1 MAVDRARAL
10 EVIRLVRAVGNQHV
24 SRRGYER
31 WRAAQAEPESWPTA
45 TEIVGAFDGRW
56 GHALRA
62 AGLEV
67 VRGPRKTVT
76 DDEVLALI
84 GRCAAEVG
92 QVPTQAVY
100 GGWAVGQ
107 DPPGPSGSTVSL
119 RFGSWTAALR
129 LAGLD
134 PALARRRAGAV
145 TGSTPE
151 RRAEVVAALRA
162 FAVDVGVADGDA
174 ARSWETF
181 RALGPAAYAAWREE
195 CDRSVPSSVVV
206 RACASPW
213 IAALQLAGLASA
225 ARVPRKPLVFT
236 DDAMLRA
243 LRDAAA
249 ALPEGVGLSN
259 LRYQAWRGDRDDVP
273 TSRLVW
279 ERFGSWAAA
288 LTAAGVRAA
297 PPAVD
302 GEELLAALRRFL
314 AETSGEPH
322 RDRYL
327 LWAADERRAPPVG
340 AFTIAFGSWSAAIAA
355 AGGPAGVVGRALV
368 RRSRSRSPSTGLLPT
383 AGDRPGRGG
392 REPARLVRGR
402 DPGRSPRARMGSD
415 EDHQRDRAL
424 HPVPDVSASGP

>member
-1 MAVDRARAL
+1 M
-10 EVIRLVRAVGNQHV
+10 
-24 SRRGYER
+24 
-31 WRAAQAEPESWPTA
+31 
-45 TEIVGAFDGRW
+45 
-56 GHALRA
+56 
-62 AGLEV
+62 
-67 VRGPRKTVT
+67 
-76 DDEVLALI
+76 
-84 GRCAAEVG
+84 
-92 QVPTQAVY
+92 
-100 GGWAVGQ
+100 
-107 DPPGPSGSTVSL
+107 
-119 RFGSWTAALR
+119 
-129 LAGLD
+129 
-134 PALARRRAGAV
+134 
-145 TGSTPE
+145 
-151 RRAEVVAALRA
+151 
-162 FAVDVGVADGDA
+162 
-174 ARSWETF
+174 
-181 RALGPAAYAAWREE
+181 
-195 CDRSVPSSVVV
+195 V

-236 DDAMLRA
+236 DDAMLQA

-259 LRYQAWRGDRDDVP
+259 LRYQAWRGDRDDLP

-288 LTAAGVRAA
+288 LTAAGIRAA
-297 PPAVD
+297 PPAVAR
-302 GEELLAALRRFL
+302 EELLAALRRFL